1 MEKEKIIPAAPEE
14 ADITP
19 DTVVKFTRSYSFEGK
34 SYSEVD
40 LAGMDDLTAK
50 DMMEAE
56 KYLFKTGTVSA
67 LPDQAVG
74 YVCFIASK
82 ISDQPIEFVHGPLP
96 QGYEPGEEQGDRF
109 FLRRGMRTGDGALFR
124 RLCVRLSTA
133 LRSDYHGF
141 TNTPSLNFWT

>member
-1 MEKEKIIPAAPEE
+1 MDKEKNIPSPVEE
-14 ADITP
+14 TDITP
-19 DTVVKFTRSYSFEGK
+19 DTVVKFSRSYTFEGK

-82 ISDQPIEFVHGPLP
+82 ISDQPIEFFMGLSPRDMNRVKNKVTG
-96 QGYEPGEEQGDRF
+96 F
-109 FLRRGMRTGDGALFR
+109 FYG
-124 RLCVRLSTA
+124 VE
-133 LRSDYHGF
+133 
-141 TNTPSLNFWT
+141 